1 MNKLEL
7 FRNSFNNLIGNLIR
21 STLYKVELKY
31 TGDILKYTGDII
43 GDNEYSILS
52 IISIPVY
59 KQRYIV
65 SSKNGIDMKDIIS
78 ILSEH
83 DKWFEN
89 LEDAQAHADNL
100 NKTLEQI
107 ENDTLKIEFEDFINE
122 TE

>member
-1 MNKLEL
+1 MNKLDL
-7 FRNSFNNLIGNLIR
+7 FRDSFNNLIGNLIK
-21 STLYKVELKY
+21 STLYKVELKN
-31 TGDILKYTGDII
+31 TGDII
-43 GDNEYSILS
+43 GYNEYSNLS

-65 SSKNGIDMKDIIS
+65 SSKNTIDMKDIIS

-89 LEDAQAHADNL
+89 LEDAQAHADSL

-107 ENDTLKIEFEDFINE
+107 ENDILKIEFEEFINE
-122 TE
+122 ME

>member
-31 TGDILKYTGDII
+31 TGDII
-43 GDNEYSILS
+43 GYNEYSNLS

-65 SSKNGIDMKDIIS
+65 SSKNAIDMKDIIS
-78 ILSEH
+78 ILSEP

-89 LEDAQAHADNL
+89 LEDAQAHADSL

-107 ENDTLKIEFEDFINE
+107 ENDILKIEFEEFINE

>member
-31 TGDILKYTGDII
+31 TGDII
-43 GDNEYSILS
+43 GDNEDPNLT
-52 IISIPVY
+52 IIRMPIY

-65 SSKNGIDMKDIIS
+65 SSKNAIDMKDIIS

-89 LEDAQAHADNL
+89 LEDAQAHADSL

-107 ENDTLKIEFEDFINE
+107 ENDTLKIEFEEFINE

>member
-31 TGDILKYTGDII
+31 TGDII
-43 GDNEYSILS
+43 GYNEYSNLT

-65 SSKNGIDMKDIIS
+65 SSKNTIDMKDIIS

-89 LEDAQAHADNL
+89 LEDAQAHADSL

-107 ENDTLKIEFEDFINE
+107 ENNILKIEFEEFINE
-122 TE
+122 AE